1 VDGSATTTSTQ
12 VTTSDGIST
21 DEILGQFDNSLN
33 GITKKDKNFYIPKN
47 VLGKKRVLK
56 RYTK

>member
-1 VDGSATTTSTQ
+1 MT
-12 VTTSDGIST
+12 T